1 MYNIKYVIMAVVL
14 VHICIHRKDS
24 CKPRWR
30 LSVDYIELTDTESDR
45 TQHRNCQNKSMET
58 AHKILTGCGNKKF
71 DYTVY
76 IYIYL

>member
-14 VHICIHRKDS
+14 VQICIHRKDS

-58 AHKILTGCGNKKF
+58 AHKICNWLWEQK
-71 DYTVY
+71 V
-76 IYIYL
+76 